1 MRQGLCERISGS
13 FGASFGLERKNKGVR
28 WERQG
33 NNGLCFLFL
42 FPSLSFASTL
52 MTDSLPKR

>member
-13 FGASFGLERKNKGVR
+13 FGGSFGLERKNKGVR

-33 NNGLCFLFL
+33 NNGLFAFFFL
-42 FPSLSFASTL
+42 FPSVFCEHI
-52 MTDSLPKR
+52 DD

>member
-13 FGASFGLERKNKGVR
+13 FGGSFGLERKNKGVR

-33 NNGLCFLFL
+33 NNGLLLSFSI
-42 FPSLSFASTL
+42 SLSVFCAHI
-52 MTDSLPKR
+52 DD